1 MILTDSDA
9 LALKKRLISKLEPM
23 YDLNYNIRC
32 DAEPSVL
39 ADYVIALL
47 KHDKEDQELIDLCAS
62 QLQDFLKDHTSDFL
76 KDLFN
81 FLNKN
86 QKDDHYQR
94 NDQHSRDDNKFSKRR
109 REQKPY
115 KRGICRDYTGIF

>member
-23 YDLNYNIRC
+23 YDLNSYIRC

-86 QKDDHYQR
+86 KDDHYQR
-94 NDQHSRDDNKFSKRR
+94 NDQHSRDDHKFSKRR

-115 KRGICRDYTGIF
+115 KRGVCRDYTGIF